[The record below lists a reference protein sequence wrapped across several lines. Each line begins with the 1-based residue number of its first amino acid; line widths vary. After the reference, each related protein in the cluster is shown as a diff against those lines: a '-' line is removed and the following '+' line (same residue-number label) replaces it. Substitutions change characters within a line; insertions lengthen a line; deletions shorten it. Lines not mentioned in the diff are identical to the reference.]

1 MVRPALLLLLLALPL
16 AASCGDDDTDPLIE
30 ALLPD
35 HGKPG
40 DTVELVGERMDGL
53 QRQVSFG
60 GEAAVVLTWQDR
72 RARVQ
77 VPERPGGWTT
87 VVVTV
92 DGRPSNAVGFWVD

>member
-1 MVRPALLLLLLALPL
+1 MARKVLLLLLLALPQ
-16 AASCGDDDTDPLIE
+16 AAACGDDPTAPELE

-40 DTVELVGERMDGL
+40 DVVEVVGERLDGL

-60 GEAAVVLTWQDR
+60 GEAALVLTWQDR

-77 VPERPGGWTT
+77 VPKRPGGWTT

-92 DGRPSNAVGFWVD
+92 DGRPSNAVGFWVE